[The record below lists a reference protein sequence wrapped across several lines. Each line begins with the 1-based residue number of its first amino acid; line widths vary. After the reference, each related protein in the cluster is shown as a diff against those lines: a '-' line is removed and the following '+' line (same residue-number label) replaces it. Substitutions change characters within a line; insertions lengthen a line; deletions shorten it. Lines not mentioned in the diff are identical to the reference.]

1 MASTQHVGVQT
12 SPSPP
17 SFRQQAAALRPAP
30 HFNPREREP
39 ERAPDHVPFGVLWH
53 RHATLR
59 ATYGWQIRR
68 ISGEEAMIRSG
79 LMSII
84 APAGAIT
91 FANGMV
97 KLRQWR
103 AR

>member
-1 MASTQHVGVQT
+1 
-12 SPSPP
+12 
-17 SFRQQAAALRPAP
+17 
-30 HFNPREREP
+30 
-39 ERAPDHVPFGVLWH
+39 
-53 RHATLR
+53 LR